1 MKKDLI
7 KKTDSESGLD
17 LFDRF
22 GSVFQEFD
30 GIFSRFNSLFDN
42 FFNAPVAEWKPLLAA
57 KASFPKVNVVDNADS
72 YDVEIAV
79 AGFDKSDVSLEV
91 KDNALFINAEK
102 KEECCDEKEG
112 RKYLCK
118 EIAYRSFKRVL
129 PFPVEI
135 DTEGIS
141 AKYEN
146 GVIKCR
152 INKIKTEEPSSV
164 KIEIA
169 E

>member
-7 KKTDSESGLD
+7 KKIDSKSGLV

-22 GSVFQEFD
+22 DDIFAEFD
-30 GIFSRFNSLFDN
+30 GIFTRFGSLYDN
-42 FFNAPVAEWKPLLAA
+42 FFSNTIGELKPM
-57 KASFPKVNVVDNADS
+57 KASFPKINMTEDETG

-79 AGFDKSDVSLEV
+79 AGFDKDDIGLEV
-91 KDNALFINAEK
+91 RDNALFINAEK
-102 KEECCDEKEG
+102 KEECCDDKEVK
-112 RKYLCK
+112 KYLCK

-129 PFPVEI
+129 PFPAEI
-135 DTEGIS
+135 SSDGIS

-152 INKIKTEEPSSV
+152 INKVLTAKLDSV
-164 KIEIA
+164 KIEIT

>member
-7 KKTDSESGLD
+7 KQTDSESGLD
-17 LFDRF
+17 IFDRF
-22 GSVFQEFD
+22 GGVFKEFD
-30 GIFSRFNSLFDN
+30 GLFGRFNSLFDN
-42 FFNAPVAEWKPLLAA
+42 YFCTTVGELKPI
-57 KASFPKVNVVDNADS
+57 KASFPKVNVADDDTG

-79 AGFDKSDVSLEV
+79 AGFDKENVSLEV

-112 RKYLCK
+112 KKYLCK
-118 EIAYRSFKRVL
+118 EIAYRSFKRVI
-129 PFPVEI
+129 PFPAEI
-135 DTEGIS
+135 SSEGIS

-152 INKIKTEEPSSV
+152 INKALTAKLDSV
-164 KIEIA
+164 KIEIT

>member
-7 KKTDSESGLD
+7 KKTDSKSGLM

-22 GSVFQEFD
+22 DDIFAEFD
-30 GIFSRFNSLFDN
+30 GIFTRFGSLYDN
-42 FFNAPVAEWKPLLAA
+42 FFSNTISELKPM
-57 KASFPKVNVVDNADS
+57 KASFPKVNVVDDGTG

-79 AGFDKSDVSLEV
+79 AGFDKKDIALEI
-91 KDNALFINAEK
+91 KDNALFITAEK
-102 KEECCDEKEG
+102 KEECCDDKEDK
-112 RKYLCK
+112 RYLCK

-129 PFPVEI
+129 PFPNEI
-135 DTEGIS
+135 MSDGVS

-152 INKIKTEEPSSV
+152 VNKVKTEEAVSV
-164 KIEIA
+164 KVEIT

>member
-7 KKTDSESGLD
+7 KQTDSESGLEV
-17 LFDRF
+17 FDRF
-22 GSVFQEFD
+22 NSVFSEFD
-30 GIFSRFNSLFDN
+30 GLFGRFNSLFDN
-42 FFNAPVAEWKPLLAA
+42 FFNAPIAEWKSM
-57 KASFPKVNVVDNADS
+57 KTSFPKVNMAEDETG

-102 KEECCDEKEG
+102 KEECCDDKEG
-112 RKYLCK
+112 KRYLCK

-129 PFPVEI
+129 PFPAEI
-135 DTEGIS
+135 SSDGIS

-152 INKIKTEEPSSV
+152 INKVLTAKLDSV
-164 KIEIA
+164 KIEIT